1 MHENGLIK
9 HIIIVG
15 LNIRQP
21 QIIGMGFMLDIQSKY
36 IKRKTNMKK
45 ILFVLSQLSTGGAE
59 RVISILANNFDIRGY
74 EVHLITYVDVPN
86 AYTLNK
92 EILWTNFHFRQ
103 PY

>member
-59 RVISILANNFDIRGY
+59 RVISILANNFDIRVY
-74 EVHLITYVDVPN
+74 EVHLIT
-86 AYTLNK
+86 
-92 EILWTNFHFRQ
+92 
-103 PY
+103 